1 MPLNLNSDKLIV
13 VVKPEQNPVIYTG
26 YTKTTLIGSGA
37 TTVNNISGATWIVSS
52 ALSGLSTT
60 LIGSGVTVVT
70 NTSGTTWNVYTPAV
84 AGPSGATGAS
94 GLTPTLIFLGSG
106 STIVTTNKTGTTYQI
121 SIYAPSGATGAS
133 GLTVVGPQGPSGLT
147 VIGPSGATPTLTFTG
162 SGSTVVNTNKIG
174 NAYTIHIYSP
184 SGKTGASGHT
194 VVGPSGATPTL
205 TFLGSG
211 GTQVYQSQTGT
222 TYEIFVLA
230 QSGATGPQGISG
242 NTVVGPQGPSG
253 LTVVGPSGLTPTV
266 LFIGSGGTQV
276 YQSQTGTTYE
286 IFVLA
291 QSGATGPIGPSGLTV
306 VGPQGPSGLT
316 VVNYYTF
323 HQSGATVIQSVGAG
337 TNPITIYTPIH
348 VHDTWAQITSKPS
361 WLSGTTIGAFESAHV
376 HSQYLTGV
384 TLVTWTNLTLKPS
397 WLSGTTLS
405 AFQLAH
411 THSQYSVTGHTHVIA
426 NVTGLQDALDAK
438 SGTGHTH
445 AWSVITTK
453 PSWLSGT
460 TLSAFQLAHTHS
472 QYLTGQTAPSWSSV
486 TSKPAWL
493 SGTTLSAFELQH
505 SHATLYPTKAQI
517 TIYTGTTAV
526 NTYKNLHQSRR
537 TVNAN
542 YTVLESDND
551 LVLIWNDANTYTIT
565 LPSSGITIGSHY
577 LFFKAS
583 GAGAVSFVAG
593 AGSTIYGNCPNINSG
608 DDIELYY
615 QATGAWYCIRKNKPA
630 WDKIQTLPAWLSGTT
645 LGAFEA
651 QHAHST
657 LYFPKANTITGAT
670 SMGGTSILH
679 GTPVSANKIQL
690 KGLSGGTNVTI
701 NSGTLV
707 DTIQIPYLSGVTSAV
722 QTQLNA
728 KVPTIAVIATKTGT
742 TYTALSTDIG
752 KIIEFTATGATTITL
767 PTGLATGY
775 QITIVNYGNGTV
787 GGVRTFAAGSGAS
800 IKSKSG
806 NLKLSTVFDAATA
819 YYRGSNVWVVFGDLT
834 AT

>member
-121 SIYAPSGATGAS
+121 SIYAPSGATGASGLTVVGPQGPS

-376 HSQYLTGV
+376 HSQYLTGI

-405 AFQLAH
+405 AFQLGH
-411 THSQYSVTGHTHVIA
+411 THAQYSQTGHTHTESQVINLVSDLA
-426 NVTGLQDALDAK
+426 SK

-445 AWSVITTK
+445 TWAVITTK

-460 TLSAFQLAHTHS
+460 TIGAFESAHSHS

-493 SGTTLSAFELQH
+493 SGTTL
-505 SHATLYPTKAQI
+505 
-517 TIYTGTTAV
+517 
-526 NTYKNLHQSRR
+526 
-537 TVNAN
+537 
-542 YTVLESDND
+542 
-551 LVLIWNDANTYTIT
+551 
-565 LPSSGITIGSHY
+565 
-577 LFFKAS
+577 
-583 GAGAVSFVAG
+583 
-593 AGSTIYGNCPNINSG
+593 
-608 DDIELYY
+608 
-615 QATGAWYCIRKNKPA
+615 
-630 WDKIQTLPAWLSGTT
+630 
-645 LGAFEA
+645 GAFEA
-651 QHAHST
+651 QHSHSS
-657 LYFPKANTITGAT
+657 LYFPKANTVTGAT

-767 PTGLATGY
+767 PTGLTTGY